1 VRRGTKQ
8 KFCRKYL
15 FAKFEPLRTL
25 SQELSRKSLELTR
38 RGTQHLTHLQEFDVL
53 VCREYG
59 TVCSPTTTSRLP
71 PAVTVNWKK
80 RKSTTAFYSHNF
92 RLRWA
97 KAQHGTSFTA
107 AATLQRAL
115 VSWRRQCCELPKYA
129 LTLRVARSRG
139 LVQ

>member
-1 VRRGTKQ
+1 VFTDNDKQ
-8 KFCRKYL
+8 IAAGRY
-15 FAKFEPLRTL
+15 
-25 SQELSRKSLELTR
+25 SQLE
-38 RGTQHLTHLQEFDVL
+38 
-53 VCREYG
+53 
-59 TVCSPTTTSRLP
+59 
-71 PAVTVNWKK
+71 K